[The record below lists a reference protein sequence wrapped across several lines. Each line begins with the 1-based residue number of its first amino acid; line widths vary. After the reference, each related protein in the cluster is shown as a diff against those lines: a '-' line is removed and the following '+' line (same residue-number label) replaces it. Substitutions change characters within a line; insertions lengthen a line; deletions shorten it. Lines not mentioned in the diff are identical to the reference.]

1 MLTEEL
7 VEWYEEHQEAQ
18 DMNVVQGHWPK
29 KQEILP
35 LMIEEG
41 TSEPQKLDLKPLPV

>member
-7 VEWYEEHQEAQ
+7 DECSEEQQEAQ
-18 DMNVVQGHWPK
+18 DMKLVQGHWRK

-35 LMIEEG
+35 LIIEEG
-41 TSEPQKLDLKPLPV
+41 TSKP